1 MSCKKTLALAFG
13 LAVSLLSGTADA
25 AQAPLK
31 VGYSDWPGFV
41 AWQVAIDKG
50 WLKQAGIGVTFEWF
64 DYSASLDAFSAGK
77 LDGVLATNGDT
88 LVMGS
93 GGGKGVMV
101 MLTDYSSGNDMVV
114 GKPGVKT
121 LKDLKGQKVAV
132 EIGLV
137 DHLLLVN
144 GLEKAGMSEKDV
156 TLVNSKTNETPQ
168 VLGSGQ
174 VAAVAAWQPSSGQ
187 AMKNL
192 PGSTPIYTSAQA
204 PGLIYDVLTVSPA
217 SLAAHKA
224 DWVKLIKVWDRAV
237 HYINDPKT
245 QDDAV
250 KIMSARDGLS
260 PADYKAFLAGTHLL
274 DLADGKKALAKGPGL
289 DSLYGSTV
297 NADKFNVKYGV
308 YKKAEPADSYIDP
321 SLTTAAMQ

>member
-1 MSCKKTLALAFG
+1 MSYRKTLTIALG
-13 LAVSLLSGTADA
+13 LAVSLAAGIANA

-41 AWQVAIDKG
+41 AWQVAIEKG
-50 WLKQAGIGVTFEWF
+50 WIKQAGLDVAFEWF
-64 DYSASLDAFSAGK
+64 DYSASLDAFAAGK

-88 LVMGS
+88 LVIGA

-101 MLTDYSSGNDMVV
+101 MATDYSSGNDMVV
-114 GKPGVKT
+114 AKPGIKT
-121 LKDLKGQKVAV
+121 MKDLKGQKVAV

-137 DHLLLVN
+137 DHLLLLN
-144 GLEKAGMSEKDV
+144 GLEKAGMTEKDV

-168 VLGSGQ
+168 VLASGQ

-187 AMKNL
+187 AMKGV
-192 PGSTPIYTSAQA
+192 PGSQPIYTSAQA

-224 DWVKLIKVWDRAV
+224 EWVKLIKIWDRTV

-250 KIMSARDGLS
+250 KIMSARDGLT
-260 PADYKAFLAGTHLL
+260 PAAYKSFLAGTHLL
-274 DLADGKKALAKGPGL
+274 DLADGKKAFVKGPGL
-289 DSLYGSTV
+289 DSLYGSTR
-297 NADKFNVKYGV
+297 NADVFNVKYGV
-308 YKKAEPADSYIDP
+308 YKKAEPVDSYLDP
-321 SLTTAAMQ
+321 SLTAAALQ

>member
-1 MSCKKTLALAFG
+1 MSCKKTLAIALG
-13 LAVSLLSGTADA
+13 LAISLLAGNANA

-31 VGYSDWPGFV
+31 VGYSDWPGYV

-50 WLKQAGIGVTFEWF
+50 WIKEAGLDVGFEWF
-64 DYSASLDAFSAGK
+64 DYSASLDAFGAGK
-77 LDGVLATNGDT
+77 LDAVLTTNGDT
-88 LVMGS
+88 LVIGA

-101 MLTDYSSGNDMVV
+101 MITDYSSGNDMVV
-114 GKPGVKT
+114 AKPGIKT

-137 DHLLLVN
+137 DHLLLIN
-144 GLEKAGMSEKDV
+144 GLEKAGMTDKDV

-168 VLGSGQ
+168 VLASGQ
-174 VAAVAAWQPSSGQ
+174 VAAIAAWQPNSGQ
-187 AMKNL
+187 AMKSV
-192 PGSTPIYTSAQA
+192 PGAQPIYTSAQA

-224 DWVKLIKVWDRAV
+224 EWVKLIKIWDRAV

-250 KIMSARDGLS
+250 KIMSARDGLT
-260 PADYKAFLAGTHLL
+260 PAAYKSFLAGTHLL
-274 DLADGKKALAKGPGL
+274 DLADGKKAFAKGPGL
-289 DSLYGSTV
+289 DSLYGSTR
-297 NADKFNVKYGV
+297 NADAFNVKYGV
-308 YKKAEPADSYIDP
+308 YKKAEPVDTYIDP
-321 SLTTAAMQ
+321 SLTAAALQ